1 MLTLKDFNTEDLVFV
16 KMVTKRKPYK
26 RQYWYRIKGGDD
38 AVCISETLNKR
49 NEMSIIKGYFKT
61 KIDYGLRCQE
71 KARILNLPI
80 EVVLAVGYNHADEL
94 PRFLKV
100 NNIDEIKHELVNTGI
115 ERRKRMLKNLLGTLY
130 LTFNIDDMGQLN
142 SRRLANYISSICH

>member
-61 KIDYGLRCQE
+61 KVDYGLRCQE
-71 KARILNLPI
+71 KARLLNLPI
-80 EVVLAVGYNHADEL
+80 EVILSVGYNNADEI

-100 NNIDEIKHELVNTGI
+100 NNISEVQHELLHTGI
-115 ERRKRMLKNLLGTLY
+115 ERRKRMLKKLLGTLY
-130 LTFNIDDMGQLN
+130 ITFKIDAMGQLN
-142 SRRLANYISSICH
+142 SRRLANYIASICH